1 MKTTKKTQARHYAFK
16 FLFQFQ
22 HEKFDANLE
31 ATLNDLDSILE
42 EFDATYVEPDREHPD
57 NAIDSDIKSF
67 AAKLIRGVLGKR
79 EELEKTIAPL
89 LTKGEFK
96 SINSVNQLAV
106 LLGSYEL
113 LFMPETPAKVV
124 INEAI
129 NMAKEYGTK
138 DSHSFVNSILDR
150 LSKGE

>member
-57 NAIDSDIKSF
+57 NIIDSDIKSF

-150 LSKGE
+150 ISKGE